1 MSAETGVLVIHCSDP
16 RIQAPVHDFLHRDL
30 SLDRYALLAVPGGPQ
45 FLTLTEFLPTF
56 SWAGWRW
63 VKFLAEASGPE
74 RVILIAHEDCK
85 WYRHVHGAAAAPAY
99 RDRQVRDLRE
109 ACAGIRERIAGA
121 AVELYY
127 ARLDRA
133 GAAIERVS

>member
-16 RIQAPVHDFLHRDL
+16 RIQAPVHDFLRDQL
-30 SLDRYALLAVPGGPQ
+30 GLERYALLAVPGGPQ
-45 FLTLTEFLPTF
+45 FLTLAEFLPKF

-63 VKFLAEASGPE
+63 VKFLAQVSGPE

-85 WYRHVHGAAAAPAY
+85 WYEHIHAAGAAAGH
-99 RDRQVRDLRE
+99 RERQVRDLRE
-109 ACAGIRERIAGA
+109 ACAGIRERIARA
-121 AVELYY
+121 NVELYY
-127 ARLDRA
+127 ARLNQA